1 MFALCKPSVTV
12 RVPLLVVP
20 EARRL
25 NLRRIDVGEIDRIV
39 AGHSGNGACEGRRVV
54 ELECTGV
61 GGTTEP
67 NIQIT
72 TRLAKTSL
80 SQRQIST
87 VERVRRFLPAIF
99 R

>member
-12 RVPLLVVP
+12 SVPLLVVP

-61 GGTTEP
+61 GGTTRAEYP
-67 NIQIT
+67 DYDPFGENFP
-72 TRLAKTSL
+72 L
-80 SQRQIST
+80 S
-87 VERVRRFLPAIF
+87 EANLHG
-99 R
+99 